1 MDSAQEEQQNLM
13 KNLQQVQEKFLNE
26 WSESFIQLKDEKKE
40 SFKES
45 MAEGKGRPWTP
56 MSTDLQYI
64 HPGSLAPCYPLWT
77 HSILF

>member
-45 MAEGKGRPWTP
+45 MAEGKGRP
-56 MSTDLQYI
+56 
-64 HPGSLAPCYPLWT
+64 
-77 HSILF
+77 